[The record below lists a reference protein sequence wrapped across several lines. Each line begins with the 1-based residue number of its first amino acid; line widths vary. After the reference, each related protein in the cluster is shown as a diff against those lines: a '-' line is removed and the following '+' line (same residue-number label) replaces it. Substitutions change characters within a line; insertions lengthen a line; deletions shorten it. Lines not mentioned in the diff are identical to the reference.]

1 MATKTTKP
9 KHIKLL
15 EAFVKG
21 KTLTLRQIGEKFDA
35 ANPSDLIYKIRK
47 LDVHVRTKEN
57 KKGITEYGIDFS

>member
-21 KTLTLRQIGEKFDA
+21 KNLTLRQIGEKFDA
-35 ANPSDLIYKIRK
+35 ANPSDLVYKVRK
-47 LDVHVRTKEN
+47 LDVHVRTRKN
-57 KKGITEYGIDFS
+57 KKGINEYGIDIS